1 MKLSRRQSLH
11 LAAGA
16 ATLPVASRVARA
28 QTYPARP
35 IRIIVG
41 FAAGGGQDIVA
52 RLIGQWLSERLG
64 QTLLI
69 DNRPGA
75 NGNIATEAVVKA
87 PSDGYTLLHFSSTAA
102 INVTLYQKLNFD
114 FIRDIAPVASIIR
127 MPQVMEVHPSVPT
140 ATVPE
145 FIAYAKANPDKINMA
160 SAGTGNSS
168 HVAGELFK
176 AMTGINMQHVPYRGT
191 APAMQDLLTNRVQ
204 VMFDSLPS
212 SLEHIRA
219 GRLRAL
225 AVTTATR
232 SEALPE
238 IPTIAEFVPG
248 YEGSNWFG
256 VGAPKAIPTDI
267 IERLNREINVGL
279 ANPRLT
285 ARLADLGGT
294 PLIGSPT
301 DFGGLIIESVEK
313 WAKVIK
319 FAGIKAD

>member
-1 MKLSRRQSLH
+1 

-28 QTYPARP
+28 QSYPARP

-127 MPQVMEVHPSVPT
+127 MPQVMEVHPSVPA

-145 FIAYAKANPDKINMA
+145 FIAYAKDNPNKINMA

-267 IERLNREINVGL
+267 IERLNQEINAGL

-294 PLIGSPT
+294 SLIGSPA